1 MLIELAMKKLLV
13 AADELSTR
21 WKWAEAM
28 VDVDWSA
35 TARFGRIHSEPDE
48 PTDTEKTEIE
58 RFRIRHD
65 ELANLD
71 EEDWTDTLVE
81 EAEGIEARLDAI
93 EAVFRHAVGL
103 TGWLA
108 SNSNDSLQM
117 GKSFQYAVRVYV
129 CGVRSCHPILF
140 VVSPFE
146 RRFLV
151 TECKYEISI
160 LVVLGSRWPNHHS
173 EEYVLGG
180 SGLQGSLYRFCM
192 TAAEKAAFQCHVTD
206 AQFVLFK
213 FEYLIAERD

>member
-1 MLIELAMKKLLV
+1 MLIELAMKRLLV

-21 WKWAEAM
+21 WKWAEAV
-28 VDVDWSA
+28 VDVDRSA
-35 TARFGRIHSEPDE
+35 TARFGRIHPEPGE
-48 PTDTEKTEIE
+48 PTDAEKTEIE
-58 RFRIRHD
+58 RLRIRHD

-93 EAVFRHAVGL
+93 EAEVEARARFKPEDFAIAGCIATIGRDGTLQVVFRHAVGL

-117 GKSFQYAVRVYV
+117 GKSFQYAVRIYV

-151 TECKYEISI
+151 TECKYEIRI
-160 LVVLGSRWPNHHS
+160 LVVLGSR
-173 EEYVLGG
+173 
-180 SGLQGSLYRFCM
+180 
-192 TAAEKAAFQCHVTD
+192 
-206 AQFVLFK
+206 
-213 FEYLIAERD
+213 